1 MKWFNNPASL
11 EELKAQY
18 KRLALANHPDRG
30 GRTEDMQEINAEFEM
45 LFPVYRAKH
54 NAESAQPT
62 TETAESSR
70 DEFYTQNGWKG
81 DKYDISRSTK
91 DIAALVRAYV
101 KSAYPECKFSVTYRS
116 YAGGSSISVS
126 LMSGPQEALRTG
138 TEHQLNQYYLDRDQ
152 VMTPWAKAIM
162 MDVNDVIKSYLF
174 SDCDGMIDYF
184 DTNFYYDLSVGRWD
198 KPYAT
203 VDAPAKASRKQ
214 QPKPEKASATSPA
227 LRVEF
232 NEEFSGIE
240 VYFPAKPDEATREA
254 LKGDGWRWH
263 RQKGCWYNKN
273 TEQHLQT
280 LRSITENPQQLTA

>member
-1 MKWFNNPASL
+1 MKWFNRPASL
-11 EELKAQY
+11 EDLKDQY

-30 GRTEDMQEINAEFEM
+30 GRTEDMQEINAEYDL
-45 LFPVYRAKH
+45 LFPQLKHKH
-54 NAESAQPT
+54 NMTAEHPT
-62 TETAESSR
+62 TETAQSSR

-126 LMSGPQEALRTG
+126 LMEGTQAALLKG
-138 TEHQLNQYYLDRDQ
+138 DSHDVNQYYIDRDT

-162 MDVNDVIKSYLF
+162 MDVNDVIKSYRF

-184 DTNFYYDLSVGRWD
+184 DTNFYYDLSVGRWS
-198 KPYAT
+198 KPYAI
-203 VDAPAKASRKQ
+203 VEAPVKASRKQ
-214 QPKPEKASATSPA
+214 QSKPEKAGTASPA

-232 NEEFSGIE
+232 NEELSGIE